1 MKILH
6 FSDTHLGYNDLDILN
21 GENINQ
27 READFYD
34 AFSQVVE
41 QITLTKPD
49 YIIHTG
55 DLFHRASPSNR
66 AITFALE
73 QFKIIDA
80 LNIPFILIA
89 GNHSTPRTNLSSPIL
104 KIFENFKNIYVSY
117 EQKYK
122 KIEFDDIV
130 FHTLP
135 HMNDDSKAL
144 EQIELCEKNIDAKKK
159 NIMMMHC
166 SVGAHYLMQ
175 EFGEWVYPIDKE
187 YIFKMMDYVAL
198 GHWHGFGAVSI
209 GSGTSVPP
217 NVYYSGST
225 ERTSLNDK
233 RNKKGFIELTLGS
246 KDISGSGTSVLQRGE
261 AKASLPGV
269 DAGSGTS
276 VPQRGEVET
285 SLPGVDEGS
294 GTSVPQLTGEVE
306 ASLPCTLEVNYKE
319 INIRP
324 IISKEIDCENYE
336 SSLASVDASDTKE
349 AIVEVRLKNL
359 TALQSIDIQNS
370 DIKDLFA
377 DAMSVSIKRDFKRD
391 ANETDVQD
399 VEALSLQEFFLEHIK
414 EETDEKEYERLKGKV
429 QELFASYEEVQDD
442 TL

>member
-21 GENINQ
+21 EHNINQ

-34 AFSQVVE
+34 AFTQVVQ
-41 QITLTKPD
+41 QIKKLKPD

-73 QFKIIDA
+73 QFKIIDGF
-80 LNIPFILIA
+80 NIPFILIA

-104 KIFENFKNIYVSY
+104 KIFEGLKNIRLSY

-122 KIEFDDIV
+122 MIEFKDVI

-135 HMNDDSKAL
+135 HMNDETSAL
-144 EQIELCEKNIDAKKK
+144 SQIELCEQNIHKSKK
-159 NIMMMHC
+159 NIMMLHC

-175 EFGEWVYPIDKE
+175 EFGEWVYPRDKE

-198 GHWHGFGAVSI
+198 GHWHGFG
-209 GSGTSVPP
+209 SVGKHE

-233 RNKKGFIELTLGS
+233 RNSKGFIEVILDGS
-246 KDISGSGTSVLQRGE
+246 SAPSLFEALQ
-261 AKASLPGV
+261 
-269 DAGSGTS
+269 
-276 VPQRGEVET
+276 VEFR
-285 SLPGVDEGS
+285 
-294 GTSVPQLTGEVE
+294 
-306 ASLPCTLEVNYKE
+306 E
-319 INIRP
+319 IKIRP
-324 IISKEIDCENYE
+324 IIQKEIDCLEYEN
-336 SSLASVDASDTKE
+336 SISKVDRSDTKD
-349 AIVEVRLKNL
+349 AIVEVKLTNL

-370 DIKDLFA
+370 EIKDLFPH
-377 DAMSVSIKRDFKRD
+377 AMSVSIKREFIKD
-391 ANETDVQD
+391 ANSLD
-399 VEALSLQEFFLEHIK
+399 VEDVEPLSLENYFLEHIK
-414 EETDEKEYERLKGKV
+414 EDSDEKEFERLKNKV
-429 QELFASYEEVQDD
+429 QELFSSYEEVQDD